1 MRKVQLLDW
10 SLIPYREAWDKQAEL
25 FDLLLSQKK
34 VNLSDSDNFLVL
46 CSHYPVYTLGKS
58 GKIGNL
64 LVNEDFLKSVN
75 AEVVH
80 VNRGGDITFHGP
92 EQLVVY
98 PIFNLHQFTTDIG
111 LYMRNLE
118 EVVIRTLKDF
128 NISAKR
134 LKDYTGVW
142 IDQNIQPS
150 ERKICAMGVKTSNW
164 VTMHGLAINVNV
176 DLKYFTYIN
185 PCGITDKEVT
195 SMQKE
200 LGFSISMNMV
210 KESLKKH
217 FEAVFECKLEE

>member
-25 FDLLLSQKK
+25 FNLVLSQKK
-34 VNLSDSDNFLVL
+34 EILTNSNNFLVF
-46 CSHYPVYTLGKS
+46 CSHNPVYTLGKS

-64 LVNEDFLKSVN
+64 LVDEDFLKSVN
-75 AEVVH
+75 AEVVY

-98 PIFNLHQFTTDIG
+98 PILNLHQFSTDIG

-118 EVVIRTLKDF
+118 EVVIKTLMDF
-128 NISAKR
+128 NIKCKR
-134 LKDYTGVW
+134 MKDYTGVW
-142 IDQNIQPS
+142 IDQNTHLP

-176 DLKYFTYIN
+176 DLKYFSYIN

-200 LGFSISMNMV
+200 LGYPISMEQV

-217 FEAVFECKLEE
+217 FEEVFDCKLEE

>member
-25 FDLLLSQKK
+25 FNLVLSQKK
-34 VNLSDSDNFLVL
+34 EAPTVSDNFLVF
-46 CSHYPVYTLGKS
+46 CSHNPVFTLGKS

-64 LVNEDFLKSVN
+64 LVNEVFLKSVN
-75 AEVVH
+75 AEVVR

-92 EQLVVY
+92 QQLVVY
-98 PIFNLHQFTTDIG
+98 PILNLHQFATDIG
-111 LYMRNLE
+111 LYMCNLE
-118 EVVIRTLKDF
+118 EVVILTLKDF
-128 NISAKR
+128 NIKGKR
-134 LKDYTGVW
+134 MKDFTGVW
-142 IDQNIQPS
+142 IDQKTHPS

-176 DLKYFTYIN
+176 DLKYFSYIN

-200 LGFSISMNMV
+200 LGENISMKMV